1 MAASAIAGNYAG
13 GIRITC
19 ILDEGAWT
27 YAQKMNMDGTYED
40 GWTAATP
47 LKEGEIVALSNDS
60 SNTYV
65 ACGGIPV
72 VERPVNAETL
82 VIGQI
87 VSSPTLVVAPT
98 STDAD
103 TDTLAERLAGKYYR
117 IAEVEIWAG
126 ITKITKASVTPANG
140 SNHVVPG
147 VSTYLVYDISK
158 GIVAGDEGLQL
169 NIAASAGV
177 GLIPFHYVADTGTT
191 LVSCLVGITAPLY
204 AVS

>member
-1 MAASAIAGNYAG
+1 MAVSAIAGNYPG
-13 GIRITC
+13 GIRMTC
-19 ILDEGAWT
+19 ILDEGAST
-27 YAQKMNMDGTYED
+27 YAQKMNADGTYED
-40 GWTAATP
+40 GWTWATP
-47 LKEGEIVALSNDS
+47 LKEGQIVALSNDVA
-60 SNTYV
+60 NTY
-65 ACGGIPV
+65 AATGGLPV
-72 VERPVNAETL
+72 VERPVNTETL

-87 VSSPTLVVAPT
+87 VSSPTLVSSPT

-103 TDTLAERLAGKYYR
+103 TDTLAERLSGKYYR
-117 IAEVEIWAG
+117 IAEVEIWGG
-126 ITKITKASVTPANG
+126 ITKITKAAVTPANG

-158 GIVAGDEGLQL
+158 GIAAGDEGLQL

-191 LVSCLVGITAPLY
+191 ITSCLVGITAPLY